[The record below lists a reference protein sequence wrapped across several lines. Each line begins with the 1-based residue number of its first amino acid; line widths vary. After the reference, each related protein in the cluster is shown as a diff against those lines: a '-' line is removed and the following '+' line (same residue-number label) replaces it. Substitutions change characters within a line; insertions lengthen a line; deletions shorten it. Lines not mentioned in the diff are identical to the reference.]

1 MHYVTRLF
9 SAVWPGRAALR
20 PNAIRQLKN
29 WIRNVVCS
37 KAARHFSD
45 IADAEMSLFSQKWKE
60 DNHGYL
66 HSLDGRHPAADED
79 GQQINDDG
87 EVERDLRVDGR
98 SQRERHVVAERSVAR
113 TVVERVDVIDECL
126 VTEMSR
132 DSVFF
137 SPATTLHIYATTKVQ
152 KRVVI
157 SNVGFIQN

>member
-1 MHYVTRLF
+1 M
-9 SAVWPGRAALR
+9 
-20 PNAIRQLKN
+20 
-29 WIRNVVCS
+29 
-37 KAARHFSD
+37 
-45 IADAEMSLFSQKWKE
+45 
-60 DNHGYL
+60 

-113 TVVERVDVIDECL
+113 TVVERVDVIDECP

-137 SPATTLHIYATTKVQ
+137 SPATTLHIYVTTKVQ